1 VNRIYRAAEALGL
14 PKAKQQKQA
23 LARILAFVLTF
34 VSIGLFPAVS
44 NAATLG
50 NASVALSDPRPSQTN
65 VSYTLTLGN
74 VGSPVTASAVKCI
87 QVFFSTTSTGN
98 TAPTGFSGA
107 SVDTSGL
114 ATSSL
119 VNSSASGWSV
129 ALSSGVSS
137 AGQDNIVQY
146 TNATGVT
153 PSTTQGATLIV
164 PKITNSSVQDTN
176 YWVFFNTY
184 GNTNCTA
191 SPIDNAIVQY
201 INTNGSTLSLTV
213 DDTLSFTVN
222 AVSASASCD
231 GGTTTQASTPTTI
244 PFGTVT
250 AASNGFVCQN
260 LTAATNATNGYT
272 VYTRYT
278 AKPTN
283 ALGQT
288 IADTSGTNQNP
299 AAFSAPGFEA
309 YGYTTNDAALSTPG
323 TANRFT
329 SPSQL
334 WAPETTTNEAVGY
347 EPNGVTATT
356 FEVAHQVGISL
367 TTHPGTYSTTII
379 YTCTPIY

>member
-14 PKAKQQKQA
+14 PKASQSKKA

-34 VSIGLFPAVS
+34 VSIGLVPTVS
-44 NAATLG
+44 NAASLG

-65 VSYTLTLGN
+65 VNYTLTLGN
-74 VGSPVTASAVKCI
+74 GGSPVTSSAVKCI
-87 QVFFSTTSTGN
+87 QVYFSTTSTSN
-98 TAPTGFSGA
+98 TAPTGFSGVSA
-107 SVDTSGL
+107 DTSGFG
-114 ATSSL
+114 TSTL
-119 VNSSASGWSV
+119 VNDSATGWTTT
-129 ALSSGVSS
+129 LSSGVSS

-153 PSTTQGATLIV
+153 PTTTTGATLVV

-176 YWVFFNTY
+176 YWVFVNTY

-222 AVSASASCD
+222 AVAASLSCD
-231 GGTTTQASTPTTI
+231 GTTTTQASTSTTI

-250 AASNGFVCQN
+250 AATNGVVCQN

-272 VYTRYT
+272 IYTRYT

-283 ALGQT
+283 TIGQF
-288 IADTSGTNQNP
+288 IADSSGSNTSP
-299 AAFSAPGFEA
+299 ATFTAPGFEA
-309 YGYTTNDAALSTPG
+309 YGYTTNDSALGTG

-329 SPSQL
+329 NGGQK
-334 WAPETTTNEAVGY
+334 WAPEATTNAEVGY
-347 EPNGVTATT
+347 EPNGVTSTT
-356 FEVAHQVGISL
+356 FEIGHQVGISL
-367 TTHPGTYSTTII
+367 TTHPGTYTTTII

>member
-14 PKAKQQKQA
+14 PKAKQSKKA
-23 LARILAFVLTF
+23 LARILAFVLAF
-34 VSIGLFPAVS
+34 VSIGLVPAIS

-65 VSYTLTLGN
+65 VNYTLTLGN
-74 VGSPVTASAVKCI
+74 VGSPVTSSAIKCI
-87 QVFFSTTSTGN
+87 QVYFSTTSTSN

-114 ATSSL
+114 GTSTL
-119 VNSSASGWSV
+119 VNSSATNWTTT
-129 ALSSGVSS
+129 LSSGVSS
-137 AGQDNIVQY
+137 AGQDNIIQY
-146 TNATGVT
+146 KNTSTGIT
-153 PSTTQGATLIV
+153 PSTTQGATLVI

-176 YWVFFNTY
+176 YWVFLNTY
-184 GNTNCTA
+184 SDTGCST
-191 SPIDNAIVQY
+191 PIDNAIVQY

-231 GGTTTQASTPTTI
+231 GSTTTQASTPTTI

-250 AASNGFVCQN
+250 AAANGIVCQN

-272 VYTRYT
+272 IYTRYT
-278 AKPTN
+278 APPTN
-283 ALGQT
+283 TIGQS
-288 IADTSGTNQNP
+288 ILDWSGIN
-299 AAFSAPGFEA
+299 SAPTAFPAPGTEA
-309 YGYTTNDAALSTPG
+309 YGYTTNDAALGTGTP
-323 TANRFT
+323 NRFT
-329 SPSQL
+329 NGGQKY
-334 WAPETTTNEAVGY
+334 AKETTSNAEVGY
-347 EPNGVTATT
+347 EANGVTTTT
-356 FEVAHQVGISL
+356 FEIAHQVGISL